1 MSIVEIINTILITGV
16 IYGFTFNAIIFL
28 NKKRKGKPILFLNL
42 LVLFIS
48 LNNLQAWLI
57 EQGHI
62 FPYIYLKHLRVPWYF
77 LCAPLFLVFLV
88 HYLKIHKKV
97 QSFLY
102 TSILIFIGLI
112 LLRLSLIIYSQVKNY
127 NDFDTGAFIDD
138 YNSLEEKVG
147 FIYALF
153 ILIYAVVM
161 FTKKK
166 KALEYVLK
174 YDDLKWIKHFLNLF
188 GIIIIIWV
196 ITMYLEDSQDSDF
209 STPRIRYSLRL
220 ITSFM
225 IYWVGIKGLFRY
237 RTMEDRIVLR
247 ENIQGE
253 IPSNNI
259 GDRELNFINI
269 AVDEQVKEKSEKQLN
284 FFTKINSYVIDHKK
298 FLDPYLSLE
307 SLAKELKVSSGYLS
321 LLINTY
327 SGKNFSDYINEFR
340 IDQVKKLIIDN
351 EYVNYTIESI
361 GLESGF
367 NSKSTFYSA
376 FKKFTGQSPRQFRRQ
391 SIKQN

>member
-1 MSIVEIINTILITGV
+1 
-16 IYGFTFNAIIFL
+16 
-28 NKKRKGKPILFLNL
+28 
-42 LVLFIS
+42 
-48 LNNLQAWLI
+48 
-57 EQGHI
+57 
-62 FPYIYLKHLRVPWYF
+62 
-77 LCAPLFLVFLV
+77 
-88 HYLKIHKKV
+88 
-97 QSFLY
+97 
-102 TSILIFIGLI
+102 
-112 LLRLSLIIYSQVKNY
+112 
-127 NDFDTGAFIDD
+127 
-138 YNSLEEKVG
+138 
-147 FIYALF
+147 
-153 ILIYAVVM
+153 
-161 FTKKK
+161 
-166 KALEYVLK
+166 
-174 YDDLKWIKHFLNLF
+174 
-188 GIIIIIWV
+188 
-196 ITMYLEDSQDSDF
+196 MYLEDSQDSDF

-269 AVDEQVKEKSEKQLN
+269 AVDEQLKEKSEKQLN

-307 SLAKELKVSSGYLS
+307 SLAKELKVCSGYLS

>member
-1 MSIVEIINTILITGV
+1 MSTVEIFNTILITGV

-28 NKKRKGKPILFLNL
+28 NKKRKGRPILFLNL

-57 EQGHI
+57 DQEYI
-62 FPYIYLKHLRVPWYF
+62 FLKYLRIPWYF

-102 TSILIFIGLI
+102 TSVFIFIGLI
-112 LLRLSLIIYSQVKNY
+112 LLRLSLILYTQVN
-127 NDFDTGAFIDD
+127 NFSEFDTGTYIDN
-138 YNSLEEKVG
+138 YSNNEEIGG

-153 ILIYAVVM
+153 ILFYAVVM

-166 KALEYVLK
+166 KALEFVLK
-174 YDDLKWIKHFLNLF
+174 YDDLRWIKHFLNLF
-188 GIIIIIWV
+188 GIILIIWV
-196 ITMYLEDSQDSDF
+196 IAMIQDFQDGAF
-209 STPRIRYSLRL
+209 STPRIYFPLRL
-220 ITSFM
+220 ITSVM

-247 ENIQGE
+247 ENIHRE
-253 IPSNNI
+253 IPSQNI
-259 GDRELNFINI
+259 GERESNI
-269 AVDEQVKEKSEKQLN
+269 ISNAIDEHVQEKSEKQLN
-284 FFTKINSYVIDHKK
+284 NFTKINSYVINQKK

-307 SLAKELKVSSGYLS
+307 SLAKELKISGGYLS

-327 SGKNFSDYINEFR
+327 SVKNFSDYINGFR
-340 IDQVKKLIIDN
+340 IDQVTKLIIDS

-391 SIKQN
+391 SVKQN

>member
-1 MSIVEIINTILITGV
+1 MSTVEIFNTILITGV

-57 EQGHI
+57 DEGHI
-62 FPYIYLKHLRVPWYF
+62 FSYIYLKYLRIPWYF

-88 HYLKIHKKV
+88 QYLKIHKKV

-102 TSILIFIGLI
+102 TSVFIFIGLI
-112 LLRLSLIIYSQVKNY
+112 LVRLSLIIFTQVNNFSEIRTGTFINKY
-127 NDFDTGAFIDD
+127 NNF
-138 YNSLEEKVG
+138 EESGG

-153 ILIYAVVM
+153 ILIYAVVI

-166 KALEYVLK
+166 KALEFVLK
-174 YDDLKWIKHFLNLF
+174 YDDLKWIIHFLYLF
-188 GIIIIIWV
+188 GIILSIWV
-196 ITMYLEDSQDSDF
+196 IAMIREFQVGGF
-209 STPRIRYSLRL
+209 STQRIYYSLNL

-225 IYWVGIKGLFRY
+225 IYWVGFKGLFRY

-247 ENIQGE
+247 ENIHRE
-253 IPSNNI
+253 IPSQNV
-259 GDRELNFINI
+259 GERELDLISQAI
-269 AVDEQVKEKSEKQLN
+269 DEQVKEKSEKQLN
-284 FFTKINSYVIDHKK
+284 FFTKINSYVIEQKK

-327 SGKNFSDYINEFR
+327 SVKNFSDYINGFR
-340 IDQVKKLIIDN
+340 IDQVKKLIIN
-351 EYVNYTIESI
+351 HEYVNYTIESI

-367 NSKSTFYSA
+367 NSKSTFYTA
-376 FKKFTGQSPRQFRRQ
+376 FKKFTGQSPRQFRQQ
-391 SIKQN
+391 SVKQN